1 MNIANASSFKDF
13 MLREELIRAVEEA
26 GFEKPSP
33 V

>member
-1 MNIANASSFKDF
+1 MANASSFKDF